1 MSGDPRPAAPRPGP
15 ARNCRAPATWGDPS
29 HATRARLGKS
39 SAVTSDS
46 PSASAIAD
54 ATNAGSRIAANGTNT
69 TRVAPSAAIARASSS
84 ARRVFPTP
92 PGPVSVMRRA
102 AGSAS
107 HCRSVCTSASRP
119 RRAVRARGSE
129 TPLSS
134 STAVVVSRRPRAP
147 KERVTG
153 RAGQVECR
161 GQRAHG
167 LDMGPPSFPA
177 LQRAHGMDRQAR
189 NRRELLLREARR
201 LAERLELRA
210 K

>member
-1 MSGDPRPAAPRPGP
+1 M
-15 ARNCRAPATWGDPS
+15 
-29 HATRARLGKS
+29 
-39 SAVTSDS
+39 
-46 PSASAIAD
+46 
-54 ATNAGSRIAANGTNT
+54 AANGTNT

-92 PGPVSVMRRA
+92 PGPMSVMRRA

-119 RRAVRARGSE
+119 RRAVRASGQRD
-129 TPLSS
+129 
-134 STAVVVSRRPRAP
+134 AAQFIDRRVVSRRPRAS

-153 RAGQVECR
+153 RTRQVKSR
-161 GQRAHG
+161 GQRTHG